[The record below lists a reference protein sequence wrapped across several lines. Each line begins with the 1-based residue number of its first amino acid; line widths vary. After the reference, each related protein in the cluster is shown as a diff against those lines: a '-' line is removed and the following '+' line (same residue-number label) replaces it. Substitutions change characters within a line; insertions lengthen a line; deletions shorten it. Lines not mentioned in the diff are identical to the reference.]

1 MNKLL
6 AALIATLFAAGVAV
20 AQDKKDE
27 TTAKDAA
34 KPAAEAKKDAAKP
47 AAETKKTSA
56 KPAHKKDA
64 AKPAAAKTDEKKE
77 EPKK

>member
-27 TTAKDAA
+27 TTNKDAA
-34 KPAAEAKKDAAKP
+34 KPAAEAKKDAKP
-47 AAETKKTSA
+47 AAETKKTAA
-56 KPAHKKDA
+56 KPSHKKDA
-64 AKPAAAKTDEKKE
+64 AKPAAAKTEEKKE